1 MAAISLDIDSCA
13 NGEPERKEERNE
25 EPNGERAVVSARC
38 LVVEVAA
45 IGLVGWDG
53 LGGVMIPSTVEP
65 FSVCLWV

>member
-13 NGEPERKEERNE
+13 NGEPERKEERND

-45 IGLVGWDG
+45 IGLAG
-53 LGGVMIPSTVEP
+53 
-65 FSVCLWV
+65 